1 MRTAEIQGRL
11 WGTKAR
17 DWADYGEGTSNNL
30 FNSVLQKIKDRS
42 TGKNLLDAGCG
53 AGGFCKMASD
63 SGFKIS
69 GLDGSDALISI
80 ARERVPAGD
89 FYVGDIEELPFP
101 DNTFDVV
108 TGFNSFQFAGDIVNA
123 FREAARAAKKYAPIF
138 VSYWGSPE
146 ACDAS
151 AVFAALAPYM
161 PTPQKASN
169 KKPLYTDGV
178 MESYAAEAGLYP
190 ESTET
195 IECIWEFE
203 NEDVALQAMLSAGIM
218 NLAIQNAGEEKVREL
233 TSGALKQFQQ
243 PGGSYFLK
251 NTFLCTVSA
260 NNKNDEI

>member
-1 MRTAEIQGRL
+1 MRTAEIQGKL

-17 DWADYGEGTSNNL
+17 DWADYGEGTSNDL

-63 SGFKIS
+63 AGYLLSGI
-69 GLDGSDALISI
+69 DGSDALISI

-89 FYVGDIEELPFP
+89 FHVGDIEELPFA

-123 FREAARAAKKYAPIF
+123 FGEAKRVAKKGAPVI

-178 MESYAAEAGLYP
+178 MESYAAEAGLHP
-190 ESTET
+190 ESTEA
-195 IECIWEFE
+195 IECIWKFE
-203 NEDVALQAMLSAGIM
+203 NEDAALQAMLSAGIT
-218 NLAIQNAGEEKVREL
+218 NLAVQNAGEEKVREL

-243 PGGSYFLK
+243 SNENYILK

-260 NNKNDEI
+260 KK